1 MYFFCSFNLDFI
13 LDFLCTCWHHMYIY
27 IYIKEEILLEKILK
41 DHCIVSCLLTD
52 VWLWSIGNQWWSECC
67 CTDSYFPFLQWTR
80 MLTWTWLWGPQCL
93 PAPEQQARGV
103 PLPGDWSVN
112 RAIPQT
118 VHTPT
123 NKNVIYK
130 LLLQKGWYH
139 YIERIVIVLL
149 IILWYLKNVFSNK
162 PSLIEIRC

>member
-1 MYFFCSFNLDFI
+1 MYL
-13 LDFLCTCWHHMYIY
+13 LAQHMYIY

-41 DHCIVSCLLTD
+41 DHCLVSCLMSD

-93 PAPEQQARGV
+93 PALGQQARGV

-112 RAIPQT
+112 GAIPQT

-130 LLLQKGWYH
+130 LLLKKRL
-139 YIERIVIVLL
+139 ILL
-149 IILWYLKNVFSNK
+149 CRENCYSFTYNTVVSKECLL
-162 PSLIEIRC
+162 